1 MSRDDAHDPCEWNP
15 VRNERKLRS
24 LTRQQVAKKIGI
36 RESAATRTERDLPLN
51 EADERKLRAWL
62 REIGLARLRR
72 LKKLEQL
79 AQLAASLPPELG
91 EAAVISLAEN
101 HRTVLAACRAG
112 DPERQAALYR
122 WTESV
127 ESAWE
132 SDGGLLRAEGHPDV
146 R

>member
-1 MSRDDAHDPCEWNP
+1 M
-15 VRNERKLRS
+15 RNERRLRS
-24 LTRQQVAKKIGI
+24 LTRRQAADRIGI
-36 RESAATRTERDLPLN
+36 RESAVTRTERDLPLS
-51 EADERKLRAWL
+51 ETDERKLKAWL
-62 REIGLARLRR
+62 REIGRARLRR

-101 HRTVLAACRAG
+101 RRTVLSACRAG
-112 DPERQAALYR
+112 DSERESALYR

-127 ESAWE
+127 EADWE